1 LIKYRF
7 LSKPRQKW
15 LAKYFNGVSLIASA
29 GVVSET
35 FVKLG
40 TVWRTWLIV
49 ALFVSFVLGLFFAKA
64 ENAGITEEG

>member
-1 LIKYRF
+1 MTHYRF
-7 LSKPRQKW
+7 LNRARQKW

-40 TVWRTWLIV
+40 AVWRLLLAI
-49 ALFVSFVLGLFFAKA
+49 ALVTSFLLGLFFAKA
-64 ENAGITEEG
+64 GSQLSTEEE